1 MWHKIELMVEEEK
14 KKEEEWTNGWRRKK
28 EGGRMVGSNLP
39 TEISIKTN
47 KLTFISKKKINYC
60 SIKAKPN
67 SRPSSMLDFIAVL
80 TCHTCSQW

>member
-1 MWHKIELMVEEEK
+1 MVEEEK

-47 KLTFISKKKINYC
+47 KLTFISKKK
-60 SIKAKPN
+60 
-67 SRPSSMLDFIAVL
+67 
-80 TCHTCSQW
+80 